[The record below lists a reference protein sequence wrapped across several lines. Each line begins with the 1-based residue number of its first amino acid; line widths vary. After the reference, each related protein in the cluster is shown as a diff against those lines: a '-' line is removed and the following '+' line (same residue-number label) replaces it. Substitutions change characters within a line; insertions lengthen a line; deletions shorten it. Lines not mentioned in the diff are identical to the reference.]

1 MGDLLWAWGQFTASA
16 LLVGAGGYLLCRDGE
31 AVGRALGLAG
41 GWIGLAL
48 TASVTSLPELA
59 TGISAV
65 SVAAV
70 PNIALGDALG
80 SCVINLVFLV
90 VADLVLRGEP
100 MYRATS
106 ASHVLSAA
114 FGVLL
119 IGFIGLNLLLARVPG
134 LHTPQLDHVG
144 WYSPVLLA
152 LYLLALRMS
161 WRYAHDAQAAAA
173 PAPPPWARFAR
184 TALLVALA
192 GAWLP
197 HAAAALADAMGWNR
211 TFIGTLFVAGATS
224 LPELAVTLAAIR
236 VRALDMAVGNLLG
249 SNLFNAAIV
258 AVDDLFY
265 RPGPLLS
272 AVSPLHAIT
281 ALCAVLMTSLALI
294 GLFYRPL
301 GRILRTVGWISV
313 GLLLFY
319 LFNAYV
325 VFVHGD

>member
-1 MGDLLWAWGQFTASA
+1 MGELLWAWGQFTASA

-65 SVAAV
+65 SVSAV

-106 ASHVLSAA
+106 PSHVLSAA

-119 IGFIGLNLLLARVPG
+119 IGFIGLNLLLAQVPG
-134 LHTPQLDHVG
+134 LHTPQLGHVG

-161 WRYAHDAQAAAA
+161 WRYAHDEQAAA

-184 TALLVALA
+184 AALLVALA